1 MAFIEDISKGSVAT
15 ILVGIGVAVV
25 APTIL
30 PALAS
35 GLRPLAKAVIKGGV
49 IIYDAVKETV
59 AEAGEQL
66 SDLVAEAKAE
76 LAESTTDESASAAV
90 STEGQKKAPEE
101 EKSSHG

>member
-1 MAFIEDISKGSVAT
+1 MAFIEDITKGSMAT
-15 ILVGIGVAVV
+15 VLVGIGVALA

-49 IIYDAVKETV
+49 LVYDAAKEAV

-66 SDLVAEAKAE
+66 NDLVAEARTE
-76 LAESTTDESASAAV
+76 LAESAKAEATAAPGAVKEAS
-90 STEGQKKAPEE
+90 KK
-101 EKSSHG
+101 SH